1 MHVVRMKDATNEL
14 DTFQPIGLAAAR
26 VLELAEKQKVDRDG
40 ETHAGRGE
48 KKDSRGDGSDI
59 DQRRAATG

>member
-26 VLELAEKQKVDRDG
+26 VLELAEQQKVDRDG
-40 ETHAGRGE
+40 ETHTRRTDQE
-48 KKDSRGDGSDI
+48 NTRDNGSDI